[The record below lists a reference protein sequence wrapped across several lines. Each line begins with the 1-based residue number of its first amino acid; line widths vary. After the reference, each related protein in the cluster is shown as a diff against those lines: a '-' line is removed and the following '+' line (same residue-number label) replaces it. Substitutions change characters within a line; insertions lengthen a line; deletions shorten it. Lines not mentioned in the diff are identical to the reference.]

1 MSKKIIIAIACFA
14 AVLNV
19 AAQPGKGG
27 VNGDVIV
34 DSPYSPELAPANK
47 YYENPKVTDSV
58 PKQPVLNYTTV
69 QSQFK
74 TGFELDPI
82 KAATIKDGGRDKLY
96 RAHAKVGFGN
106 YTTPYGE
113 LWVNSLR
120 SKTMSLGMHYKH
132 LSSTGKIKDR
142 GPAGYSTNEV
152 SLYGKSFV
160 GKHTLG
166 GDLYY
171 NRNARHYYGFNPNE
185 FNLSKDDVL
194 QYFNHIGVNLSAESN
209 YVADSSRIHHKI
221 DMRYYYLAD
230 RFKSTEN
237 YFSIGGKAWFNNN
250 NLSYGGAGYFDYIRN
265 INTIP
270 DTINTYL
277 VTLKPFFRAQG
288 DKYMVRAGVNAF
300 LSIQDTNTRFYF
312 HPTIEAS
319 FNLYEDYVIVFAGIN
334 GEFKRNTY
342 LGLTQQNMFLNT
354 NASIQ
359 NSNHKLQLNG
369 GFKGALSK
377 NTSFKID
384 VNRQMVDNMPLFV
397 NDTAVGPRNTFFT
410 VYDTVRVF
418 NVNGELAFAKGD
430 KFTLAAR
437 GEFYSYKP
445 KNELKAWH
453 MPNFR
458 VSLNGRY
465 NIANKLLLKA
475 DVYVMGTRFARVIAT
490 DSLGLPIANTFKALE
505 LKPYVDA
512 NLGIEYRY
520 NKVLSAFLNVNNIAA
535 RRYERYYGFPSQR
548 INFILGIAYSL

>member
-1 MSKKIIIAIACFA
+1 MSKKIIVAIACFA
-14 AVLNV
+14 AVLKV
-19 AAQPGKGG
+19 AAQPG
-27 VNGDVIV
+27 NNIV
-34 DSPYSPELAPANK
+34 VTDTYNPQLVDANK

-58 PKQPVLNYTTV
+58 PKQPVLDYTTI
-69 QSQFK
+69 QSQYK

-82 KAATIKDGGRDKLY
+82 KAATIKGQGLEKLY

-120 SKTMSLGMHYKH
+120 SKTMSLGLHYMH

-142 GPAGYSTNEV
+142 GHAGYSTNDLD
-152 SLYGKSFV
+152 LYGKSFV
-160 GKHTLG
+160 GKHTLS

-171 NRNARHYYGFNPNE
+171 HRNARHYYGYNPSE

-194 QYFNHIGVNLSAESN
+194 QYFNHIGINLGGESN
-209 YVADSSRIHHKI
+209 YVGDSSRIHHKI
-221 DMRYYYLAD
+221 DMKYYYLAD
-230 RFKSTEN
+230 RFKTTEN
-237 YFSIGGKAWFNNN
+237 FFDIGGKAWFNNN
-250 NLSYGGAGYFDYIRN
+250 NLSYGGALNFDYIRN
-265 INTIP
+265 LNNNDQLQ
-270 DTINTYL
+270 DTVNTYL
-277 VTLKPFFRAQG
+277 LTIKPFFRAQG

-300 LSIQDTNTRFYF
+300 LNVQDTNTRFYF

-319 FNLYEDYVIVFAGIN
+319 FNLYQDYLIVFAGIN
-334 GEFKRNTY
+334 GDFKRNTF
-342 LGLTQQNMFLNT
+342 LGLTTQNMFMNT

-359 NSNHKLQLNG
+359 NSNHKLQING
-369 GFKGALSK
+369 GLKGALSK
-377 NTSFKID
+377 STSFKID

-397 NDTAVGPRNTFFT
+397 NDTAVGPRNTFFM

-445 KNELKAWH
+445 RNEAKAWH
-453 MPNFR
+453 LPNFR
-458 VSLNGRY
+458 VAINGRY
-465 NIANKLLLKA
+465 NIADKILVKA
-475 DVYVMGTRFARVIAT
+475 DVYVVGTRYARVFSL
-490 DSLGLPIANTFKALE
+490 DSLGLPVTPLIAKE

-520 NKVLSAFLNVNNIAA
+520 NKALSAFLNINNIAA
-535 RRYERYYGFPSQR
+535 RRYERYYGYPSQR
-548 INFILGIAYSL
+548 INFILGISYSL